1 VWPSEDRSPR
11 DDVGRAKSG
20 RRLSEGGAAV
30 AKMVRELAVGQ
41 LAVIDPGPA
50 PSDMPDEVGGSVP
63 TLSQPSAPT
72 KSRSIPLNLERTGWR
87 HRDQDVVRSAGICW
101 DRPGLP

>member
-30 AKMVRELAVGQ
+30 AKMVRELAEAARGYR
-41 LAVIDPGPA
+41 PGPA

-63 TLSQPSAPT
+63 TVPT
-72 KSRSIPLNLERTGWR
+72 VGS
-87 HRDQDVVRSAGICW
+87 H
-101 DRPGLP
+101 